1 VKSKLGLRSCFLSL
15 FSTCSL
21 FSEVYYC
28 LNLHYSNGVV
38 LGVNFKDLI
47 PKTQV
52 KLEDLGGKIIAI
64 DAYNAIYQF
73 LSIIRQPDGTPL
85 KDSTGKI
92 TSHLSGLFYRTSN
105 LVEMGI
111 KPIYVFDG
119 IPPTLKAAE
128 IERRKQ
134 VKVQAVASYDKAVA
148 SGDTAKMRTFAS
160 IATSMKD
167 YMRDDSK
174 KLLNLMGLPWVQAPS
189 EGEAQAAY
197 MTKKGDSDYC
207 ASQDYDSLLFGAPR
221 LLRNVTISGTRKRA
235 GTKTRVEVIPE
246 VIELSKTL
254 GQCELTREQLID
266 VGILIGTDFN
276 PDGIK
281 GLGPK
286 TALKLIKQHG
296 TIENA
301 MPYIKNA
308 SFPVEP
314 NCIRKIFLHPEVTDN
329 YKIDWR
335 EPDEAGLI
343 DFMSRE
349 KEFGE
354 ERIKKSL
361 DRMTAGTKKQ
371 KGKVS
376 LEKWFG

>member
-1 VKSKLGLRSCFLSL
+1 M
-15 FSTCSL
+15 
-21 FSEVYYC
+21 
-28 LNLHYSNGVV
+28 
-38 LGVNFKDLI
+38 GVNFKDLI

-52 KLEDLGGKIIAI
+52 KLEDLGGKVIAI

-85 KDSTGKI
+85 KDSTGRI

-134 VKVQAVASYDKAVA
+134 VKVEAVARYVKAAA
-148 SGDTAKMRTFAS
+148 SGDIAKMRTCAS

-174 KLLNLMGLPWVQAPS
+174 KLLDLMGLPWVQAPS

-197 MTKKGDSDYC
+197 MTKQGDADYC

-329 YKIDWR
+329 YKINWR
-335 EPDEAGLI
+335 EPDETGLI

>member
-1 VKSKLGLRSCFLSL
+1 
-15 FSTCSL
+15 
-21 FSEVYYC
+21 
-28 LNLHYSNGVV
+28 

-73 LSIIRQPDGTPL
+73 LAIIRQPDGTPL

-134 VKVQAVASYDKAVA
+134 VKVEAIASYEKAVA
-148 SGDTAKMRTFAS
+148 SGDTAKMRMYAQA
-160 IATSMKD
+160 ATSMKD
-167 YMRDDSK
+167 YMQEDSR
-174 KLLNLMGLPWVQAPS
+174 KLLDLLGLPWIQAPS
-189 EGEAQAAY
+189 EGEAQAAH
-197 MTKKGDSDYC
+197 MTKRGDADYC
-207 ASQDYDSLLFGAPR
+207 ASQDYDSLLFGAPK
-221 LLRNVTISGTRKRA
+221 LLRNVTISGRRKLPS
-235 GTKTRVEVIPE
+235 KNIYIEIVPE
-246 VIELSKTL
+246 MIELSKALSET
-254 GQCELTREQLID
+254 GLTYEQLVD

-286 TALKLIKQHG
+286 TALKLIKQYG
-296 TIENA
+296 TLEKALPN
-301 MPYIKNA
+301 IKNA
-308 SFPVEP
+308 TFPVEP
-314 NCIRKIFLHPEVTDN
+314 QQIRDIFLHPQISDN
-329 YKIDWR
+329 YKLEWK
-335 EPDEAGLI
+335 EPNADGII
-343 DFMSRE
+343 DFLVRQKDFSE
-349 KEFGE
+349 D
-354 ERIKKSL
+354 RIKKAVE
-361 DRMTAGTKKQ
+361 RMQAGAAKQ
-371 KGKVS
+371 KGKTT